1 MACSHV
7 NSCELF
13 VQFALNP
20 ALDLWKAHYCEGD
33 YARCARYVAS
43 SAGQAIPLTL
53 LPNGKN
59 VRIGLTKTDSG
70 TTALFNAILKGRAR
84 MIKSLVRVGVNVNDR
99 NIEGLTPLMVAAE
112 HGDTVIIDALIAE
125 GAEIGATS
133 LDGKTA
139 YDIANDCGHA
149 EAAERLR
156 PGGVPQAQ
164 PPVQHA
170 E

>member
-7 NSCELF
+7 TSCELF

-33 YARCARYVAS
+33 FERCARYIGS

-53 LPNGKN
+53 LPNGNN

-70 TTALFNAILKGRAR
+70 TTALFNAILKGRSR
-84 MIKSLVRVGVNVNDR
+84 MIHSLVRAGVDVNDR

-112 HGDTVIIDALIAE
+112 RGDMDIIAALIAE
-125 GAEIGATS
+125 GADLDATS
-133 LDGKTA
+133 LDGRTA
-139 YDIANDCGHA
+139 HDIALHCGHA
-149 EAAERLR
+149 EVAKRLQTGA
-156 PGGVPQAQ
+156 PGASASAG
-164 PPVQHA
+164 
-170 E
+170 

>member
-7 NSCELF
+7 ASCELF

-33 YARCARYVAS
+33 FGRCARYIGS

-70 TTALFNAILKGRAR
+70 TTALFNAILKNRPR
-84 MIKSLVRVGVNVNDR
+84 MIHSLVRAGVNINDR
-99 NIEGLTPLMVAAE
+99 NLEGLTPLMVAAE
-112 HGDTVIIDALIAE
+112 RGDLDIIAALIAE
-125 GAEIGATS
+125 GADPYATD
-133 LDGKTA
+133 LEGKTA
-139 YDIANDCGHA
+139 YDIALGCGHP
-149 EAAERLR
+149 EAAQRIQ
-156 PGGVPQAQ
+156 PGDTGVA
-164 PPVQHA
+164 
-170 E
+170 

>member
-7 NSCELF
+7 TSCELF

-33 YARCARYVAS
+33 FKRCARYVGS
-43 SAGQAIPLTL
+43 SAGQVIPLTL

-70 TTALFNAILKGRAR
+70 TTALFNAILKGRSR
-84 MIKSLVRVGVNVNDR
+84 MIRSLVRAGVDVNDR

-112 HGDTVIIDALIAE
+112 RGDTDVIAALIAE
-125 GAEIGATS
+125 GADLHATD

-139 YDIANDCGHA
+139 YDVALHCGHQ
-149 EAAERLR
+149 EAAQRLQTDATR
-156 PGGVPQAQ
+156 TAASSG
-164 PPVQHA
+164 
-170 E
+170 